1 MVVSGERIVEALFS
15 CSTNKEAAAAV
26 GLSESQLYARLR
38 SVEIQT
44 LIRAVNTELLASAA
58 MSLREK
64 TQRALDVVTEIME
77 NEDAAEQ
84 VRLNACDIILR
95 HADRIGVLAWK
106 SDERQPDEDLALQR
120 LDAIIDSLKATAISN
135 TNTEVKQNDD

>member
-1 MVVSGERIVEALFS
+1 MVASNERIVEALFS
-15 CSTNKEAAAAV
+15 YSTNKEAAAAV

-58 MSLREK
+58 MSLRQK
-64 TQRALDVVTEIME
+64 TQKALDVTMEIME
-77 NEDAAEQ
+77 NENAADQ

-106 SDERQPDEDLALQR
+106 SGSGEADEDLALKR
-120 LDAIIDSLKATAISN
+120 LDIIVDSLKEIAGEEN
-135 TNTEVKQNDD
+135 LKNG